1 MNTTCFRKPFGN
13 LLLICFHFPITIV
26 LTVSFLSVTLSNM
39 LLLKF
44 SLTLLPVASASSEV
58 TPLLLLSLSI
68 LAGFSWKALNSE
80 TPVSRP
86 TIFPFSSDNTL
97 VSRLSRSPSKPRHK
111 DRMFGPGHSISY
123 SLRPLALPLDLWA
136 LPLCSFGSINASLR
150 TTSMFPS
157 RIIFS
162 SQTCISCLYSSSA
175 FL

>member
-1 MNTTCFRKPFGN
+1 
-13 LLLICFHFPITIV
+13 
-26 LTVSFLSVTLSNM
+26 M
-39 LLLKF
+39 LLLNF
-44 SLTLLPVASASSEV
+44 SLTLLPVASTSSEV
-58 TPLLLLSLSI
+58 TTSLLVSLCI
-68 LAGFSWKALNSE
+68 VAGISLKTLNSE

-97 VSRLSRSPSKPRHK
+97 VSRLSISPSKPGHK

-123 SLRPLALPLDLWA
+123 SVRPLALPLGLRDT